1 MLINVAWCQEFS
13 GGTKF
18 WNWVSHFRSS
28 GLILYYSTKDPPA
41 TQHRREKE
49 RKRERRRKSK
59 MRDKEVKQTKKS
71 MDR

>member
-1 MLINVAWCQEFS
+1 MGLVLLLKWRSSGELLLINVAWCQEFS

-49 RKRERRRKSK
+49 RKRE
-59 MRDKEVKQTKKS
+59 KEKKE
-71 MDR
+71 